1 MGSFPRDADMQNK
14 STVSPLPP
22 SQDPARAPHPQS
34 LARSRWLDYGEGGM
48 VRDYAS
54 TRKRDAMKE
63 KHWEGV
69 EVRQMDILVEG
80 RARWKSRREGI
91 RTRTGEGLRH
101 GI

>member
-1 MGSFPRDADMQNK
+1 MPNK
-14 STVSPLPP
+14 STSQCPLSLPLKIP
-22 SQDPARAPHPQS
+22 LARPARNHSHDHDALCSS
-34 LARSRWLDYGEGGM
+34 LDSGEGEMEGGM

-63 KHWEGV
+63 KYWEGV

-91 RTRTGEGLRH
+91 RTGEGRRH

>member
-1 MGSFPRDADMQNK
+1 
-14 STVSPLPP
+14 
-22 SQDPARAPHPQS
+22 
-34 LARSRWLDYGEGGM
+34 M

-63 KHWEGV
+63 KYWEGV

-91 RTRTGEGLRH
+91 RTGEGLRH